1 MLTGVDRTCT
11 IKLPPILCESHKTAR
26 EGRVLFSAALLR
38 AIHFLSSGSMETL
51 PASGTVAGERIDL
64 RLRVGARESI
74 HDRTDGHADALT
86 ALSSWRGGTGRI
98 ELSFRCGRHFV
109 GRGSSA
115 ESHGLWNPRELG
127 PAGSLSDQYVPELE
141 CL

>member
-1 MLTGVDRTCT
+1 MMLTGVDRTCT

-38 AIHFLSSGSMETL
+38 AIHFWSSGSIETL
-51 PASGTVAGERIDL
+51 PASGTVAGDL

-86 ALSSWRGGTGRI
+86 ALSS
-98 ELSFRCGRHFV
+98 
-109 GRGSSA
+109 
-115 ESHGLWNPRELG
+115 
-127 PAGSLSDQYVPELE
+127 
-141 CL
+141 

>member
-1 MLTGVDRTCT
+1 MYNKTTSNTLRITQNSARGSGVIFSCTATGHT
-11 IKLPPILCESHKTAR
+11 
-26 EGRVLFSAALLR
+26 
-38 AIHFLSSGSMETL
+38 FLSSGSMETL

-115 ESHGLWNPRELG
+115 ENHGLWNPREFG